1 MENAGAR
8 SFMSLSPAVR
18 SQLPK
23 PAWLLMKP
31 LHAAPSLPTEAHVAE
46 PLLQAFLGSG
56 PHFLLP
62 ELGGRRVG
70 AWAYLLMAMAM
81 MTGSQPEYS
90 TSLVAGLRRASI
102 TQTGSR
108 ATKKTHTSG

>member
-8 SFMSLSPAVR
+8 PFMSLSPAVR
-18 SQLPK
+18 SQLRK
-23 PAWLLMKP
+23 LMWCVKP
-31 LHAAPSLPTEAHVAE
+31 LHTAPSLPTEAQVTE
-46 PLLQAFLGSG
+46 PLLKAFLGSG
-56 PHFLLP
+56 HTSPP
-62 ELGGRRVG
+62 RAGRAAGGER
-70 AWAYLLMAMAM
+70 AYLLMAMAM

-108 ATKKTHTSG
+108 ATKKAHTRG